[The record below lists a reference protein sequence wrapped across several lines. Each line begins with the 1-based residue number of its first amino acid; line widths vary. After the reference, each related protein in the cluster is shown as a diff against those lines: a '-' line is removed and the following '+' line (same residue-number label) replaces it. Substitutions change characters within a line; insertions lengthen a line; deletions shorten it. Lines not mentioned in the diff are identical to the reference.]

1 MSNSANVKKLEK
13 KDLIAGWWRW
23 LFFNLSSMSFERLE
37 SFGFCHSMIPII
49 KKLYDKKEDQIAALK
64 RHSAF
69 YNTEPQIGSIVN
81 GIVAGLE
88 EAKANGEDV
97 DEETIQ
103 SVKVGLMGPL
113 AGIGDSLIPGML
125 IPILLSI
132 GMGLASG
139 GSVLGP
145 IFYIVTYNLIIVLG
159 TYYLYMKGYSLGLD
173 SVKILIGEQAKR
185 ITESFIVLG
194 MIVIGGI
201 AASYVNLSTKL
212 VYKSGNVNIEFQ
224 KLLDNIFPHLLPF
237 LLVIITWYLM
247 SRKNVSAL
255 KMMIIL
261 LITAIVGVLLGIF

>member
-1 MSNSANVKKLEK
+1 MSDYAKKLDK
-13 KDLIAGWWRW
+13 KDLRASWLRW
-23 LFFNLSSMSFERLE
+23 LLFNLSSMSFERLE

-49 KKLYDKKEDQIAALK
+49 KKLYNKKEDQIAALK

-88 EAKANGEDV
+88 EARANGEPV
-97 DEETIQ
+97 DDETIE

-113 AGIGDSLIPGML
+113 AGIGDSMIPGML

-132 GMGLASG
+132 GMGLAYG

-145 IFYIVTYNLIIVLG
+145 IFYILAYNLIMIFG

-173 SVKILIGEQAKR
+173 AVKILVGEQAKK
-185 ITESFIVLG
+185 ITEAFTVLG
-194 MIVIGGI
+194 MVVIGGI
-201 AASYVNLSTKL
+201 SASYVNLSMKL
-212 VYKSGNVNIEFQ
+212 FYKSGNVNIEFQ
-224 KLLDNIFPHLLPF
+224 KLLDNIFPKLLPF
-237 LLVIITWYLM
+237 LLVILTWYLM
-247 SRKNVSAL
+247 SRKNISAL

-261 LITAIVGVLLGIF
+261 LIIAIAGVLLGIF